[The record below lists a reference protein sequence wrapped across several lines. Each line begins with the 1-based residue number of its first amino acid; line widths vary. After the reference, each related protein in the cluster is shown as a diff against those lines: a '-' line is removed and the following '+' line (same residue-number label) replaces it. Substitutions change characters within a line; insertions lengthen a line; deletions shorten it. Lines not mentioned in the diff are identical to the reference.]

1 MHTRR
6 LASYLMGAW
15 ILAILIFGF
24 ISMQNMSNVDR
35 ILRSPP
41 APVAKDIEDLGTDIT
56 RLLLRYQATELNRFL
71 AETWGVGQIGLGAA
85 VLSAVLFT
93 AHRSKFLVSATCVMI
108 LIAIFQVA
116 YIRPSMNAMG
126 RAFDFLPAGAAGR
139 ERNSYQSYATMYT
152 VAEVIKLLIG
162 LLLSGRLLFD
172 RYGWKQKLLPAA
184 PKRLQ
189 RRRKSGVGGSASGT
203 DGIVDRTTAKGEV
216 KPIDDPDHSH
226 IDG

>member
-1 MHTRR
+1 M
-6 LASYLMGAW
+6 
-15 ILAILIFGF
+15 LAILIFGF

-35 ILRSPP
+35 ILSSPP
-41 APVAKDIEDLGTDIT
+41 GPVAKDIEDLGTDIT
-56 RLLLRYQATELNRFL
+56 RLLMRYQATELNRFL

-93 AHRSKFLVSATCVMI
+93 SHRSKFLVAATCVMI
-108 LIAIFQVA
+108 LIALFQVA
-116 YIRPSMNAMG
+116 YIRPSMNALG
-126 RAFDFLPAGAAGR
+126 RAFDFLPAGAATSKR
-139 ERNSYQSYATMYT
+139 DSFQSYATMHT
-152 VAEVIKLLIG
+152 VAEGIKLLIG
-162 LLLSGRLLFD
+162 LLFSGRLIFD

-189 RRRKSGVGGSASGT
+189 RRRKSGAGGSASGT

-226 IDG
+226 VDG